1 MFRYADI
8 NDLDR
13 VYEIEKECFPES
25 EAASYQALKD
35 RIENGFF
42 LLLEE

>member
-1 MFRYADI
+1 MMFRYANI

-25 EAASYQALKD
+25 EAASYQALRAHCKS
-35 RIENGFF
+35 G
-42 LLLEE
+42 